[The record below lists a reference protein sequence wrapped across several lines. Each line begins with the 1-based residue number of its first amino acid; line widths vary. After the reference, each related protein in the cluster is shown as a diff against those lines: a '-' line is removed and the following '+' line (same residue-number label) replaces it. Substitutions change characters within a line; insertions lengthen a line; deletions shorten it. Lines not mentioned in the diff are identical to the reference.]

1 MNLWSKKLYKIVKSF
16 KEWKWYKLKKI
27 VKILITLVILIIG
40 LKLLLEYAST
50 TPMLF
55 KANYD
60 IDIPYP
66 STEYSYL
73 NEDSRDSSYFDV
85 LTFQEDLQSKNLEKF
100 HYIADDSEIYMNIM
114 QIYLDGV
121 SEKYRQLLLDEFPF
135 EVIQNGNYIYIQLT
149 GRRVSILIYDA
160 ESKTLYRLS
169 HVIFILEE
177 LVPYRNYITIKCVG
191 TCIEEINDLFK
202 NTEDDIDNEVSTD
215 VFLNSIETADESTTE
230 NES

>member
-1 MNLWSKKLYKIVKSF
+1 MNFWNKNLYKIVKSF

-27 VKILITLVILIIG
+27 VKILIILVILIIG
-40 LKLLLEYAST
+40 LKLLLEYFST

-73 NEDSRDSSYFDV
+73 NEDVIDASYFDV
-85 LTFQEDLQSKNLEKF
+85 LTFQENLQSKNLEKF
-100 HYIADDSEIYMNIM
+100 HYIANDSEIYMNIM
-114 QIYLDGV
+114 QIYLDEV
-121 SEKYRQLLLDEFPF
+121 SEKCRQLLLDEFPF

-149 GRRVSILIYDA
+149 GNRVSILVYDT

-169 HVIFILEE
+169 HVIFILEK
-177 LVPYRNYITIKCVG
+177 LKPYSDYITIRCVG
-191 TCIEEINDLFK
+191 PCSEDIDDLYR
-202 NTEDDIDNEVSTD
+202 NVGEDIDNEVSTD
-215 VFLNSIETADESTTE
+215 SSSNSIETDDESTTE